1 MSQHFLPP
9 PVADFYLI
17 TFTHSYPSSLLL
29 STVAETVSH
38 FKGCESGFQKV
49 LPPFNLSDAPWVSN
63 QTFSHSFTGSCG
75 RDVSVVKLLQV
86 NRIFLNLC
94 RADWLTQGRD
104 SWKKRP
110 AAGFIHPVIG
120 LNLQSQLIL
129 NCSTLCHVKGL
140 NSFIQAQ
147 NKTKKW
153 LARLVVSNLF
163 GLWPLQVQIC

>member
-9 PVADFYLI
+9 PAADFYLI

-38 FKGCESGFQKV
+38 FKGCESAFQKV

-86 NRIFLNLC
+86 NLIFLNLC
-94 RADWLTQGRD
+94 RADRLTQGRD

-129 NCSTLCHVKGL
+129 NCSDHVMSRKGFEL
-140 NSFIQAQ
+140 IHSLR
-147 NKTKKW
+147 KKRKKM
-153 LARLVVSNLF
+153 AR
-163 GLWPLQVQIC
+163 

>member
-9 PVADFYLI
+9 PAADFYLI

-38 FKGCESGFQKV
+38 FKGCESAFQKV

-86 NRIFLNLC
+86 NLIFLNLC
-94 RADWLTQGRD
+94 RADRLTQGRD

-129 NCSTLCHVKGL
+129 NCSDHVMSRKGFEL
-140 NSFIQAQ
+140 IHSLQ
-147 NKTKKW
+147 KKKKKM
-153 LARLVVSNLF
+153 AR
-163 GLWPLQVQIC
+163 